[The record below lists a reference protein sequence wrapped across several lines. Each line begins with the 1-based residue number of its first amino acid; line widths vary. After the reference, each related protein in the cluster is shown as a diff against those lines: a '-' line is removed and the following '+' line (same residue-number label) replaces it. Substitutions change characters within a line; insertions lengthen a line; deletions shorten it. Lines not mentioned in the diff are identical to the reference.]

1 MVGKQDILPQRR
13 GRKISQVQGLLK
25 HRKIL
30 LGVSG
35 SIAAYKSAHLVREL
49 IKRGAEVQVVMT
61 HAAKDFVT
69 PLTLSTVSTRPVYSD
84 FIEEEQKPYGVWNNH
99 VDMGLWADLMVIA
112 PASSNTLSKL
122 ATGACDNLLT
132 AVYLSAKCPV
142 FIAPAMD
149 LDMYANGATSD
160 NLKVLE
166 SRGVGIIDST
176 FGELASGLVGK
187 GRMAEPEE
195 IADHIESYLEAKSPL
210 RGKKVLINAGPTH
223 EHIDP
228 VRYLGNNSSGRMG
241 VGLARAAK
249 EAGAEVI
256 LVLGPTQAPLEL
268 DGLHVIR
275 VTSAK
280 EMLERMQEN
289 FHSAVLTICTAAVSD
304 FTPKV
309 VADHK
314 LKKQTNTDE
323 MSLTLVKTPDI
334 LAHLGK
340 HKASGQHVVGFAL
353 ETQDGPQYAKGK
365 LVAKNADAIVL
376 NTLGKTGVGFEST
389 TNEVQVFFKNG
400 EILPFELQE
409 KSTLGQALLHS
420 FIKAFKLDI
429 QNA

>member
-1 MVGKQDILPQRR
+1 M
-13 GRKISQVQGLLK
+13 QGLLK

-69 PLTLSTVSTRPVYSD
+69 PLTLSTVSTKPVYSD
-84 FIEEEQKPYGVWNNH
+84 FIEDSQKPYGVWNNH

-142 FIAPAMD
+142 FVAPAMD
-149 LDMYANGATSD
+149 LDMYSNGATSD
-160 NLKVLE
+160 NLAVLE
-166 SRGVGIIDST
+166 QRGVQIIDAA

-195 IADHIESYLEAKSPL
+195 IADHLEVYLNQRSPL

-223 EHIDP
+223 EHLDP

-241 VGLARAAK
+241 AALAQAARA
-249 EAGAEVI
+249 AGAEVT
-256 LVLGPTQAPLEL
+256 LVLGPTQADLDL
-268 DGLHVIR
+268 DGLQVKR
-275 VTSAK
+275 VVSAK
-280 EMLERMQEN
+280 EMLEAMQEN
-289 FHSAVLTICTAAVSD
+289 FSSAVLTICTAAVSD
-304 FTPKV
+304 FTPKQ
-309 VADHK
+309 AATHK
-314 LKKQTNTDE
+314 LKKDPKTAE
-323 MSLTLVKTPDI
+323 MTVTLEKTPDI
-334 LAHLGK
+334 LAHLGQLK
-340 HKASGQHVVGFAL
+340 SPHQKVVGFAL
-353 ETQDGPQYAKGK
+353 ETRDGETYAKEK

-376 NTLGKTGVGFEST
+376 NTLGKDGVGFETT
-389 TNEVQVFFKNG
+389 TNEVDVFFKDG
-400 EILPFELQE
+400 SSQSFGLQDKTELG
-409 KSTLGQALLHS
+409 SGLLAAL
-420 FIKAFKLDI
+420 IDTFKLD
-429 QNA
+429 QHEA